1 MPTFRGRLNINQIEY
16 KMIYIALAR
25 RRHTKKSIR
34 KKEPYNATQETVLIS
49 LQLIGVDTKSGE
61 IIATAITN
69 IMIAQIN
76 VSLLP
81 TVCSAVR
88 AFW

>member
-1 MPTFRGRLNINQIEY
+1 MLPIR
-16 KMIYIALAR
+16 M
-25 RRHTKKSIR
+25 HTKKSIR
-34 KKEPYNATQETVLIS
+34 KKEPYNATQETVSIS

-61 IIATAITN
+61 IIATAIRN
-69 IMIAQIN
+69 IMVAQIN

-81 TVCSAVR
+81 AICSAVR